1 MSHLIPFFRVLALK
15 DLGWENKL
23 KKKNRKRLS
32 VCAPTFSDVLRRN
45 QSYAVTWMSPQFL
58 SVEYIGGFPARW
70 KVSFLVSLSS
80 RKWKNSRSYG
90 FSINFP
96 VYCLPVKT
104 KLAFYAELKVI
115 CRKPITAMQ
124 HACWRPSPCK
134 RSAKT
139 AVYVIANLIL
149 PVQRQ
154 CFPKTSRLW
163 FSEVRW
169 NYT

>member
-15 DLGWENKL
+15 DLGWEKKL
-23 KKKNRKRLS
+23 KKKIENAYLS
-32 VCAPTFSDVLRRN
+32 VLRRSPTKPVLRGYLN
-45 QSYAVTWMSPQFL
+45 EPAVFVRG
-58 SVEYIGGFPARW
+58 VEYIGGYPARW

-80 RKWKNSRSYG
+80 RKWKSSRSYG

-104 KLAFYAELKVI
+104 KLAFLRRIEGNLYETNHSNAA
-115 CRKPITAMQ
+115 R
-124 HACWRPSPCK
+124 WRPSPCK

-154 CFPKTSRLW
+154 CCPKTSRLW

-169 NYT
+169 KYT

>member
-23 KKKNRKRLS
+23 KRKKNRKRSS
-32 VCAPTFSDVLRRN
+32 VCAPTWLRRSPTKPVLRGYLN
-45 QSYAVTWMSPQFL
+45 EPAVFVLGLHRWLP
-58 SVEYIGGFPARW
+58 GW

-90 FSINFP
+90 FSINFR

-115 CRKPITAMQ
+115 CMKPITPMP
-124 HACWRPSPCK
+124 HAGGLHPAK
-134 RSAKT
+134 KSART
-139 AVYVIANLIL
+139 AVSN
-149 PVQRQ
+149 
-154 CFPKTSRLW
+154 SSN
-163 FSEVRW
+163 SE
-169 NYT
+169 TTFL

>member
-23 KKKNRKRLS
+23 EKKKIENAYLS
-32 VCAPTFSDVLRRN
+32 VHRRSPTKPVLRGYLN
-45 QSYAVTWMSPQFL
+45 MSLQFL
-58 SVEYIGGFPARW
+58 SVEYIGGYPSCW
-70 KVSFLVSLSS
+70 KVSFLVGLSS

-115 CRKPITAMQ
+115 CRKPITPMQ

>member
-23 KKKNRKRLS
+23 KKKIENAYLS
-32 VCAPTFSDVLRRN
+32 VLRRSPTKPVLRGYLN
-45 QSYAVTWMSPQFL
+45 EPAVFVRG
-58 SVEYIGGFPARW
+58 VEYIGGYPARW

-80 RKWKNSRSYG
+80 RKWKSSRSYG

>member
-1 MSHLIPFFRVLALK
+1 MSHLITFFRVSALK
-15 DLGWENKL
+15 DLGWENKR
-23 KKKNRKRLS
+23 KKKIENAYLS
-32 VCAPTFSDVLRRN
+32 VLRRSPTKPVLRGYLN
-45 QSYAVTWMSPQFL
+45 EPAVF
-58 SVEYIGGFPARW
+58 VIGLRRCW

-115 CRKPITAMQ
+115 CMKPITPMP
-124 HACWRPSPCK
+124 HAGGLHP
-134 RSAKT
+134 AKE
-139 AVYVIANLIL
+139 APEQLSLIL
-149 PVQRQ
+149 PIQRQ

-169 NYT
+169 NYP

>member
-15 DLGWENKL
+15 DLGWENKV
-23 KKKNRKRLS
+23 KKKIENAYLS
-32 VCAPTFSDVLRRN
+32 VLRRSPTKPVLRGYLN
-45 QSYAVTWMSPQFL
+45 MSLQFL

-80 RKWKNSRSYG
+80 RKWKNSGSYG

-104 KLAFYAELKVI
+104 KLVFYAELKVI
-115 CRKPITAMQ
+115 CMKPITPMQ
-124 HACWRPSPCK
+124 HAGGLHLAKEQK

-139 AVYVIANLIL
+139 ASSLCDRESNSSSSETM
-149 PVQRQ
+149 
-154 CFPKTSRLW
+154 FP
-163 FSEVRW
+163 
-169 NYT
+169 